1 MTDPTTLFWLN
12 SFSLLFLLLTSAVLL
27 RNRLEFTPIRK
38 YATDSSVLP
47 KISVCIPARNEEMN
61 IIKVLKSVC
70 EQTYPNFEVLVL
82 NDHSTDNT
90 AKLIQD
96 QIRKYPDRLQTVE
109 AKEKPEKWLGK
120 PWACQQ
126 LADQADGDILLFLD
140 ADTRLHPGMLN
151 QTAGAFDRWNL
162 DMITVW
168 PQQITESF
176 WEKMIV
182 PLIYYALLTLLP
194 TIYVY
199 RSPRWIPSFLDAKIA
214 PLFAAACG
222 QCIGFKKQAYISL
235 GGHKTVKRQVVEDVE
250 LAKQARKRGLILRMF
265 EGVGSI
271 SCRMYRSE
279 KEIFTGLRKNFFP
292 GFDRSVPLF
301 FFMAVLHLIVF
312 VLPFILLPYSIYIS
326 QPALFFLSIS
336 SVSLILLHRFI
347 LSVWFKWNPIY
358 GFLHPVSVLWFQR
371 LGFVS
376 LADHFTGKK
385 AKWKGREV

>member
-1 MTDPTTLFWLN
+1 M
-12 SFSLLFLLLTSAVLL
+12 LFLLLTSAVLL
-27 RNRLEFTPIRK
+27 RNRIEFTPLRR
-38 YATDSSVLP
+38 YATDSFVLP

-61 IIKVLKSVC
+61 IVKVLTSVC
-70 EQTYPNFEVLVL
+70 DQSYPDFEVLVL
-82 NDHSTDNT
+82 DDYSADNT
-90 AKLIQD
+90 ALLIED
-96 QIRKYPDRLQTVE
+96 VKKKYPHLIKTVE
-109 AKEKPEKWLGK
+109 AKEKPKKWLGK

-126 LADQADGDILLFLD
+126 LADQADGEILLFLD
-140 ADTRLHPGMLN
+140 ADTRLYPGMLN
-151 QTAGAFDRWNL
+151 QTAGAFERWNL

-199 RSPRWIPSFLDAKIA
+199 RSPRWVPSFLRNKIA

-222 QCIGFKKQAYISL
+222 QCIGFKREAYKIL
-235 GGHKTVKRQVVEDVE
+235 GGHQTVKNRVVEDVE
-250 LAKQARKRGLILRMF
+250 LAKEARRKGLTLRMF

-279 KEIFTGLRKNFFP
+279 KDIFNGLRKNFFP

-301 FFMAVLHLIVF
+301 LFMAALHLVVF
-312 VLPFILLPYSIYIS
+312 VLPFILLPYSLYITE
-326 QPALFFLSIS
+326 PALFFLSVGT
-336 SVSLILLHRFI
+336 VSIILLHRFI
-347 LSVWFKWNPIY
+347 LSVWFGWNPAY

-371 LGFVS
+371 LGLIS
-376 LADHFTGKK
+376 LKDHFTGKK
-385 AKWKGREV
+385 VRWKGREV